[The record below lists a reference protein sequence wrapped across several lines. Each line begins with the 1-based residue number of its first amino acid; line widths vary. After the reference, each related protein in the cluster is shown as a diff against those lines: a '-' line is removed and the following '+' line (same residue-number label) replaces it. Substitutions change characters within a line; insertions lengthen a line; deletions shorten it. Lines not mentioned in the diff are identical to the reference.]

1 MQTDLDHPVDDPSLP
16 SYQHPALRDLAE
28 DLRRA
33 YDAFQCLR
41 GVKASY
47 LPQEPAEPD
56 DAYKA
61 RLDRAVFTDFFRS
74 SIHAFAGVLS
84 KFSLANP
91 PATMEAASSSIDGE
105 GNSLK
110 AWWMEVD
117 AAMLR
122 DGGVAL
128 QVEMPPNESGNA
140 GVEVATGVRPYL
152 VNRRRSKM
160 LNWRTT
166 GDGKLEWVIFLEMEE
181 EPDGDFGVKTVPRY
195 RMVGRGF
202 QRIYLIERNASN
214 DLVATRVGEDVPILG
229 ANRQPLPV
237 VPVVWYPS
245 DEADFGGGELPL
257 RQVVEHC
264 LSHFRESSDLREKT
278 HKCAMPVPVRIGAV
292 PPAPGQNRRDAV
304 IGPNTIIDLEPG
316 GSFAFAE
323 PSATSLAEQRA
334 QIAETE
340 KLIARQTLG
349 FLYGDSGGTK
359 TATQAGMEGAQT
371 ESAITR
377 IAERKSSVMQSLMAL
392 WVLFTGETLDPDA
405 GLAMSA
411 SIYER
416 PMEAADV
423 DQLQKL
429 AGGVELISQRSAIE
443 ELQRAGRLKVTT
455 SVEEELERLA
465 EEVPEPAEEV
475 GLNDLGG
482 LPPEEGEELE
492 EPES

>member
-1 MQTDLDHPVDDPSLP
+1 MHTDLDHPVDDPSLP

-33 YDAFQCLR
+33 YDVFHCLR

-47 LPQEPAEPD
+47 LPQEPREPD

-61 RLDRAVFTDFFRS
+61 RLERAVFTDFYRS

-91 PATMEAASSSIDGE
+91 PTTMDAATANIDME

-117 AAMLR
+117 AAMLS
-122 DGGVAL
+122 DGAAAL

-152 VNRRRSKM
+152 VKRRRSRV

-166 GDGKLEWVIFLEMEE
+166 DGELEWVIFLEMEE
-181 EPDGDFGVKTVPRY
+181 EPAGEFGVETVPYY

-202 QRIYLIERNASN
+202 QRVYKIERDASN
-214 DLVATRVGEDVPILG
+214 KLVASQVGEDVPILG
-229 ANRQPLPV
+229 ANRKPLPV
-237 VPVVWYPS
+237 VPVIWYAS
-245 DEADFGGGELPL
+245 DEVDFGGGELSL

-292 PPAPGQNRRDAV
+292 PPAPGQKRQDAV
-304 IGPNTIIDLEPG
+304 IGPNTIIDLEAG
-316 GSFAFAE
+316 GSFTFAE

-334 QIAETE
+334 QIADTE
-340 KLIARQTLG
+340 KLISRQTLG
-349 FLYGDSGGTK
+349 FLYGDPGSTK

-377 IAERKSSVMQSLMAL
+377 IAERKASAMQSLMAL
-392 WVLFTGETLDPDA
+392 WVLFTGEPLDPGA

-416 PMEAADV
+416 PMEASDV
-423 DQLQKL
+423 DQLHKL
-429 AGGVELISQRSAIE
+429 AGGGELISQRSAIE

-465 EEVPEPAEEV
+465 EEVPEPADPV

-482 LPPEEGEELE
+482 LPPE
-492 EPES
+492 S